1 MTAQIKNALAMTAFG
16 TISIFVRGIAL
27 SSMEIAFWRGSIALV
42 VLWFIKRPFIEKIK
56 YISAGNKKFSCFC
69 QGWRLA

>member
-42 VLWFIKRPFIEKIK
+42 VLWFIKKAF
-56 YISAGNKKFSCFC
+56 
-69 QGWRLA
+69 